1 MNLDMNFGPNGEI
14 FLYEKRDTKEPIKF
28 LFVGSSSMPEYKK
41 IWIDLLLRN
50 NAFEKG
56 GHLYSEEKNADL
68 LMARWNA
75 LEKDQFL
82 YTLLKP
88 MLKYDITDYQVTHGV
103 VVTKIRQEIIKK
115 LLGE

>member
-1 MNLDMNFGPNGEI
+1 MNLDLDFGPNGEI
-14 FLYEKRDTKEPIKF
+14 FLYQKRQAPAEWKL
-28 LFVGSSSMPEYKK
+28 LFNGKSNIPEYKK
-41 IWIDLLLRN
+41 IWIDLLKRN
-50 NAFEKG
+50 NAFEEG

-82 YTLLKP
+82 YSILKP

-103 VVTKIRQEIIKK
+103 AVTKIRQEIIKE